1 MNSISSNQSLPAPNS
16 EWLIASASTNHQI
29 ASSIDR
35 SRIIGKPTVHLVL
48 DRWSQMIVGS
58 HVSLEEGFQL
68 GCLLAFENALAEK
81 ASFCR
86 NLGIEISDADYPC
99 HHICETL
106 LLGFTPTEWFSNSL
120 LEFGVHVKL
129 PNSKQSAQN
138 AKIEA
143 SLGHVILSLG
153 SCGASDH
160 QLNRVLDLNQFRR
173 LLVQYILHHNNHQK
187 LEPYLIDE
195 QTDQHSSLVPI
206 DLWNWGLHSSS
217 KSLRAAPS
225 ERQRLNLLPKAT
237 ASITSRGIAF
247 RGLYYTCETAINEQW
262 FTRARVGVR
271 SKVTLAYDPRC
282 IDVVY
287 LIAAAQEPEV
297 CHLTPQYRPM
307 LGQSWFEARSY
318 LADIKERTADIKKR
332 TQHSHD
338 EFKLAVEEIVHEAI
352 KQKGNLDT

>member
-1 MNSISSNQSLPAPNS
+1 MNRIFSHQSLPAPNS
-16 EWLIASASTNHQI
+16 EWLIASASTDHQI

-35 SRIIGKPTVHLVL
+35 SRILGKPTVHLVL

-81 ASFCR
+81 ISFCR

-99 HHICETL
+99 HHICKTL
-106 LLGFTPTEWFSNSL
+106 LLGFAPNEWLSNSL

-129 PNSKQSAQN
+129 PNSRQLAQT

-143 SLGHVILSLG
+143 SLGHDILSLG
-153 SCGASDH
+153 SCGASDR
-160 QLNRVLDLNQFRR
+160 QLNKVFDLKQFRC
-173 LLVQYILHHNNHQK
+173 LLVQYILHYNNHQK
-187 LEPYLIDE
+187 LEPHLIDE
-195 QTDQHSSLVPI
+195 QMEQHTDLVPI

-217 KSLRAAPS
+217 NSLRAAPS
-225 ERQRLNLLPKAT
+225 EKQRLNLLPKAT
-237 ASITSRGIAF
+237 ASITLRGIAF
-247 RGLYYTCETAINEQW
+247 QGLYYTCGTAINEQW
-262 FTRARVGVR
+262 FIRARVGVR

-287 LIAAAQEPEV
+287 LIAANGDEPEV

-318 LADIKERTADIKKR
+318 LADIKKR
-332 TQHSHD
+332 TQHAHD
-338 EFKLAVEEIVHEAI
+338 ELKIAVEEIVYKAI
-352 KQKGNLDT
+352 KRKGNLET